1 MVNTILNTQKPHVQ
15 RFPQKWLKND
25 TNCNQ
30 YFVYVLKLENGE
42 LYIGHTREL
51 QERLIEHKE
60 GMTPSTAGQNPKLR
74 YFEILPNRDAAINR
88 ELELQQLLKHNRRGL
103 IRILVNFQSLVYQID
118 LH

>member
-1 MVNTILNTQKPHVQ
+1 VNTFLNTQKPHIQ
-15 RFPQKWLKND
+15 RFSQKWLKKD

-30 YFVYVLKLENGE
+30 FFVYILKLENGE

-51 QERLIEHKE
+51 QKRLLEHKE

-74 YFEILPNRDAAINR
+74 YFEILPTIDAARNR
-88 ELELQQLLKHNRRGL
+88 ELELQQLLKRNRREL
-103 IRILVNFQSLVYQID
+103 IRMLVDFQSLVYQID